1 MSAYPQGSDN
11 LDPSLLG
18 ANIDQNVE
26 DLAREHVNL
35 LWKQIKAFLDLV
47 AQELMDEVVADA
59 LFRVVIGPLME
70 EKLAK
75 ANEKLRRLIELN
87 KDNSIMYKHYFG
99 LARE

>member
-1 MSAYPQGSDN
+1 
-11 LDPSLLG
+11 
-18 ANIDQNVE
+18 
-26 DLAREHVNL
+26 
-35 LWKQIKAFLDLV
+35 
-47 AQELMDEVVADA
+47 MDEVVADA